1 MVIAIIA
8 ILAAMLLPALSK
20 AREKARAIAC
30 LNNLKQNGQSLQTYQ
45 DENDDYFLEYINRQ
59 SGTNTRMWIEHAM
72 CESSTSTIRT
82 SPIFGGV
89 ITLVATTDNVTTTQ
103 DIGKTMYSSPS
114 LICPSAEKH
123 ICPGHTWQWTFTD
136 YAYNAHI
143 VDEDMAQLSSN
154 PVKNNA
160 NHAGVSHNVK
170 KGSQVANASVSVV
183 MGDALRRNAKL
194 GTRLIYLVGPGNGNL
209 NVGSYGS
216 AGQHGKNMNQLFMDG
231 HCEGLPGQW
240 KDRFGYLSPWWA
252 DANPVF
258 NTSEW

>member
-1 MVIAIIA
+1 MEKMKRSSDCRLKRTCGFTLIELLVVIAIIA

-136 YAYNAHI
+136 YGPLLIAI
-143 VDEDMAQLSSN
+143 V
-154 PVKNNA
+154 VR
-160 NHAGVSHNVK
+160 V
-170 KGSQVANASVSVV
+170 
-183 MGDALRRNAKL
+183 
-194 GTRLIYLVGPGNGNL
+194 
-209 NVGSYGS
+209 
-216 AGQHGKNMNQLFMDG
+216 
-231 HCEGLPGQW
+231 
-240 KDRFGYLSPWWA
+240 
-252 DANPVF
+252 
-258 NTSEW
+258 